1 MSNNTT
7 DYDDNSLSLQLK
19 KEITYLNTI
28 RMLYITG
35 YIIICTLG
43 LVLNLLVIIAG
54 ICNNHRSDTAKCVL
68 ALAVTHLICSSFLPF
83 QILYSWFHFNWHY
96 GTALCKL
103 SSYVFYASLFS
114 TAGILT
120 VWKLT
125 DKRQGRH
132 CIKFKHS
139 SVVLIMILSTW
150 TFAAVLSFPSLFSR
164 ELRYTVLGE
173 QCIDD
178 YDFDDE
184 KTTQYGKTMITIV
197 VCYRLLL
204 GILVPVFLIGISR
217 SCQRNIMDKNL
228 RQIMCLITVAYIV
241 CWTPLLITA
250 FLQVVLKEFDASSYG
265 LPVTTVLAAA
275 HCCVNPVIYILVNPD
290 MKMKW
295 MKQAQQSDQST
306 KGYML

>member
-1 MSNNTT
+1 MSDCQDCQ
-7 DYDDNSLSLQLK
+7 DYDYNTSYNDSQFFK
-19 KEITYLNTI
+19 KPIDIKYLNTI

-54 ICNNHRSDTAKCVL
+54 ICNNHISNTAKCIL
-68 ALAVTHLICSSFLPF
+68 ALAVTHLICSAFLPL

-125 DKRQGRH
+125 YKCQGWH
-132 CIKFKHS
+132 CNKFKHS
-139 SVVLIMILSTW
+139 SVVLLMILSTW
-150 TFAAVLSFPSLFSR
+150 TFAAVLGLPSLFSR

-178 YDFDDE
+178 YDFDDK

-204 GILVPVFLIGISR
+204 GILIPVFLIGISR
-217 SCQRNIMDKNL
+217 SCQRY
-228 RQIMCLITVAYIV
+228 RIMCLINVAYIV

-290 MKMKW
+290 IKMLW
-295 MKQAQQSDQST
+295 MKQEQDFDEST
-306 KGYML
+306 NGYI

>member
-1 MSNNTT
+1 LVKMSNYQ
-7 DYDDNSLSLQLK
+7 DYDYNTSHNIPLLLK
-19 KEITYLNTI
+19 VNIDIMYLNTI
-28 RMLYITG
+28 RVLYITG

-54 ICNNHRSDTAKCVL
+54 ICYNHRSDTAKCVL
-68 ALAVTHLICSSFLPF
+68 ALAVTHLLCSAFLPF

-125 DKRQGRH
+125 DKCQGRH
-132 CIKFKHS
+132 CIIFRHS
-139 SVVLIMILSTW
+139 SVVFVLILSTW
-150 TFAAVLSFPSLFSR
+150 TFATVLSIPSLFSR
-164 ELRYTVLGE
+164 ELRYTDLGE

-178 YDFDDE
+178 YDFEDE
-184 KTTQYGKTMITIV
+184 KTTQYGKRMITTV

-204 GILVPVFLIGISR
+204 GILIPVFLIGISR
-217 SCQRNIMDKNL
+217 SCQRHHMDKNL
-228 RQIMCLITVAYIV
+228 RRIMCLINLAYIV

-250 FLQVVLKEFDASSYG
+250 FLQ
-265 LPVTTVLAAA
+265 
-275 HCCVNPVIYILVNPD
+275 
-290 MKMKW
+290 
-295 MKQAQQSDQST
+295 
-306 KGYML
+306 

>member
-1 MSNNTT
+1 MSNNMT
-7 DYDDNSLSLQLK
+7 DYDDNSLSLQLNEK
-19 KEITYLNTI
+19 MTYLNTI

-43 LVLNLLVIIAG
+43 LVLNLLVLISG
-54 ICNNHRSDTAKCVL
+54 IYNKHRSDTAKCIL
-68 ALAVTHLICSSFLPF
+68 ALAVTHLIFSAFLPL

-120 VWKLT
+120 VWSVAEKC
-125 DKRQGRH
+125 KVMH
-132 CIKFKHS
+132 CINFKS
-139 SVVLIMILSTW
+139 SLLVLTMILLTW
-150 TFAAVLSFPSLFSR
+150 TFAAVLSLPSLFSR
-164 ELRYTVLGE
+164 ELRYTIYGE
-173 QCIDD
+173 ECIDD

-184 KTTQYGKTMITIV
+184 KMTKDGKTKLTTV

-204 GILVPVFLIGISR
+204 GILIPVFLIGISR
-217 SCQRNIMDKNL
+217 SCQQQGLKKNL
-228 RQIMCLITVAYIV
+228 RRIMCLINVAYVV

-250 FLQVVLKEFDASSYG
+250 FLQVVLKEFDPSKYG

-275 HCCVNPVIYILVNPD
+275 HCCVNPVIYILVSHD
-290 MKMKW
+290 IKMQW
-295 MKQAQQSDQST
+295 MKHGQESDQST
-306 KGYML
+306 NGYI